1 MLLYKT
7 KESKVVRVDE
17 DSNDE
22 EKVSNQTVSFTE
34 ADTRFNIQS
43 GETFSTILGKIKKFF
58 TDLTTVA
65 FTGNYNDLSNRP
77 AIPEAVAVKGN
88 AESTYRTGNV
98 NITPDNIGLGN
109 VDNTADEDKSVLKAV
124 KDGDGNKISETYATK
139 NEVDSLKKS
148 VSDGKTI
155 VANAITGK
163 GVTTATDAAF
173 QTMAANISKISTGA
187 DVSGVTAG
195 ANDVVKGKTIV
206 NNSSIPVNG
215 AIPDRSHVAGGASGV
230 VGLEAGTYS
239 GVAVS
244 PYETA
249 YHWRINTDGVKR
261 FCIRP
266 PWGVYGGTSG
276 TRGGDGYVGC
286 PVSMFGNATQSHV
299 LSGAKFTSQNGL
311 AIDGT
316 MTNRG
321 AVSKTLGINGSY
333 TIPAGYHNG
342 SGKVTQSITTK
353 AAATYTPTTSNQTIS
368 SGQYLSGAQTIKG
381 DANLIPANIKSGVSI
396 FGVTGNYKG
405 ISGEDKINDML
416 SAYGSR
422 NYVYPTY
429 SSNYTSA
436 STSTFG
442 TGGNSYRFNILGT
455 TYTTWSIR
463 FYQNSTGEVGN
474 IGFISGAIDTT
485 VLNQYTLIVYDLSN
499 NEPYFFSLNGN
510 IRVKLKGGA
519 DFFMKLTATTGSSS
533 KYTIA
538 ITNHNKNFANITLF
552 LVRHTA
558 SS

>member
-1 MLLYKT
+1 MLLFKT
-7 KESKVVRVDE
+7 KESEVVRVDE
-17 DSNDE
+17 NSTAED
-22 EKVSNQTVSFTE
+22 KVSKLTVSFTE
-34 ADTRFNIQS
+34 ADTRTNIQS
-43 GETFSTILGKIKKFF
+43 GETFSAILGKIKKFF

-77 AIPEAVAVKGN
+77 TIPIAVAVKGN
-88 AESTYRTGNV
+88 AESTYRTGDV

-109 VDNTADEDKSVLKAV
+109 VDNTADKDKSVLKAIQ
-124 KDGDGNKISETYATK
+124 DSDGNKISEIYATK
-139 NEVDSLKKS
+139 NEIKTEVDALKKS

-155 VANAITGK
+155 VANAITEK
-163 GVTTATDAAF
+163 GITTATNAAF
-173 QTMAANISKISTGA
+173 QAMAANISKISTGA
-187 DVSGVTAG
+187 DISRVTAN

-206 NNSSIPVNG
+206 NSSGTAVNG
-215 AIPDRSHVAGGASGV
+215 KIPDRSHVAGGASGV

-286 PVSMFGNATQSHV
+286 PVSMFGNAKQSQV
-299 LSGAKFTSQNGL
+299 LNTVWFTSENGL
-311 AIDGT
+311 DLKGT
-316 MTNRG
+316 MSQKG
-321 AVSKTLGINGSY
+321 A
-333 TIPAGYHNG
+333 
-342 SGKVTQSITTK
+342 TT
-353 AAATYTPTTSNQTIS
+353 YIPTTSNQTIS
-368 SGQYLSGAQTIKG
+368 AGQYLSGAQTIKG
-381 DANLIPANIKSGVSI
+381 DANLIPANIKSGTSI

-416 SAYGSR
+416 SAYGSH

-429 SSNYTSA
+429 SSNYTATSQ
-436 STSTFG
+436 STFG
-442 TGGNSYRFNILGT
+442 TGGNAYSFNILGT
-455 TYTTWSIR
+455 TYTSWSIR
-463 FYQNSTGEVGN
+463 FYQNATGEVGN
-474 IGFISGAIDTT
+474 IGFASGAINTT
-485 VLNQYTLIVYDLSN
+485 VLNQYTLIVYDISN

-510 IRVKLKGGA
+510 VRVKLKGGA
-519 DFFMKLTATTGSSS
+519 DFFMKLTAATGSSS
-533 KYTIA
+533 KYTIL
-538 ITNHNKNFANITLF
+538 IINSNKNFANITLF